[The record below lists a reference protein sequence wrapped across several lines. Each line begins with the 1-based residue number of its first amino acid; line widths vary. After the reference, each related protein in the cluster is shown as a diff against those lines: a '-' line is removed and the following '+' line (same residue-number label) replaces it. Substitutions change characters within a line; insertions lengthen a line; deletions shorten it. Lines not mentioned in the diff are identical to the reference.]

1 MGEIAVNNVES
12 FDTIQL
18 PAEQEEVFERAAY
31 GKGSSPAG
39 SRRLRVVTR
48 DNAEEALSDA
58 VDRLEGLDPA
68 PKRRVARTEDNAD
81 ALLDRALDRLGFGDE
96 PEAKPVARASRQ
108 HIAKPVLDQ
117 DAVDRQARALAEAQ
131 TAANSAKM
139 AYASFQKFV
148 AQCASEFPGGM
159 PDVYTDPIGRM
170 KWDAREKELQRAL
183 PAINMLCEQAE
194 AARRT
199 AFEVCAA
206 YSDAEF
212 RRRNPD
218 WSDDMLP
225 AVTDLLRRGG
235 LSDAQI
241 AEMWNGNG
249 GITLVDPR
257 AQGVVVD
264 AARYITGKP
273 LDTAGDA
280 YHAGVSYLKEIGFSE
295 DELTALGNGAPVSL
309 RDHRIQQVLA
319 DAVRYQVKHR

>member
-18 PAEQEEVFERAAY
+18 PAEQEDVFERAAY
-31 GKGSSPAG
+31 GGGNQPAKA
-39 SRRLRVVTR
+39 RRLRVVTR
-48 DNAEEALSDA
+48 DNAEEALSDV
-58 VDRLEGLDPA
+58 VDRLEGLEPA
-68 PKRRVARTEDNAD
+68 PKRRVARTEDNVD
-81 ALLDRALDRLGFGDE
+81 AMLDRALDRLGFGDE
-96 PEAKPVARASRQ
+96 PEAKPVARANRQ
-108 HIAKPVLDQ
+108 HIAKPALDQ

-131 TAANSAKM
+131 TTANNAQM
-139 AYASFQKFV
+139 AHASFRQFV

-183 PAINMLCEQAE
+183 PAINRLYEQAE
-194 AARRT
+194 SARRS

-218 WSDDMLP
+218 WSDDMQP
-225 AVTDLLRRGG
+225 AVTELLRRGG

-249 GITLVDPR
+249 GITLSDPR

-264 AARYITGKP
+264 AARYITGKS

-280 YHAGVSYLKEIGFSE
+280 YHAGISYLKEIGFSE

-319 DAVRYQVKHR
+319 DAVRHQMKQR

>member
-18 PAEQEEVFERAAY
+18 PAEQEDVFERAAY
-31 GKGSSPAG
+31 GGGNQPAKA
-39 SRRLRVVTR
+39 RRLRVVTR

-58 VDRLEGLDPA
+58 VDRIEGLEPA
-68 PKRRVARTEDNAD
+68 PKRRVARTEDNVD
-81 ALLDRALDRLGFGDE
+81 AMLDRALDRLGFGDDL
-96 PEAKPVARASRQ
+96 EAKPVARANRQ
-108 HIAKPVLDQ
+108 HIAKPALDQ

-131 TAANSAKM
+131 TAANNAQI
-139 AYASFQKFV
+139 AHQSFRQFV

-183 PAINMLCEQAE
+183 PAINRLYEQAE
-194 AARRT
+194 AARRS
-199 AFEVCAA
+199 AFEVCAT

-218 WSDDMLP
+218 WSDDMQP
-225 AVTDLLRRGG
+225 AVTELLRRGG

-249 GITLVDPR
+249 GITLSDPR

-264 AARYITGKP
+264 AARYITGKS

-280 YHAGVSYLKEIGFSE
+280 YHAGISYLKEIGFSE

-319 DAVRYQVKHR
+319 DAVRHQMKQR